1 MKLWHLFVA
10 FFRVGIFGYGG
21 GPGSISLIKVEVV
34 SNFKWLTD
42 GEFAEALA
50 IGNALPG
57 PLATKL
63 AAYVGYKTAG
73 LAGAVVG
80 LAAVALP
87 TALAII
93 TLYRLFAMYQGSPRM
108 KGALQAV
115 KPLVVVLLAQVV
127 LDLGKKSFPNW
138 AAAGI
143 AAATTVGLYF
153 DVHPAILVAGALTVG
168 ALFLS

>member
-1 MKLWHLFVA
+1 MKLWQLFVA

-73 LAGAVVG
+73 LAGAAVG

-115 KPLVVVLLAQVV
+115 KPLVVV
-127 LDLGKKSFPNW
+127 
-138 AAAGI
+138 
-143 AAATTVGLYF
+143 
-153 DVHPAILVAGALTVG
+153 
-168 ALFLS
+168 